1 VTAGRPVT
9 AGALEPAGVV
19 AERALAAATLDGCV
33 VVVVDVSETEVRFA
47 ANTTTTNGA
56 RRDRR
61 VTVVAVGT
69 SSSGPTVGT
78 ATTSGA
84 ADVAALVRA
93 AEADALAAP
102 AADDAADL
110 VAGDGQDDLSELAP
124 TTGVAALAPVIDGLG
139 AAFAEAR
146 ATGHVLAGFVEHRLE
161 TVTLASSTGLRRRHV
176 QPTGKVQLA
185 ARTADGGRGAWVGR
199 ELPDLAG
206 VSLTDLH
213 ADLRRRL
220 AWGERSISLPAGRY
234 ETILPPDAVADLLVP
249 LADALGQRDAEEG
262 HSVFAAPG
270 GGTRLGERL
279 ARLPVALRSDPAEPG
294 LECTPFAVATAS
306 SPDTSVFDNGLPL
319 EATAWIDGGRLAR
332 LRAHRARAA
341 RSRVPVAPPVDN
353 LVLEVPGA
361 TSTVDDL
368 VARTERGLLLTCLWY
383 LREVD
388 PTTLLLTG
396 ITRDGVYL
404 VEGGEV
410 VGSVNNF
417 RFNESPVDLL
427 ARAVE
432 GGRSEHAF
440 SREWNEHVA
449 RLAMPALRVPDFNMS
464 SVSPAV

>member
-1 VTAGRPVT
+1 MRT
-9 AGALEPAGVV
+9 GAFEPAGVV
-19 AERALAAATLDGCV
+19 AERALASATLDGCLV
-33 VVVVDVSETEVRFA
+33 VVADVSEAEVRFA
-47 ANTTTTNGA
+47 ANTTTTNGV

-61 VTVVAVGT
+61 VPVVAVGASPT
-69 SSSGPTVGT
+69 GPTVGT
-78 ATTSGA
+78 ATGSGA
-84 ADVAALVRA
+84 TDVVALVRA
-93 AEADALAAP
+93 AEADARGAP

-110 VAGDGQDDLSELAP
+110 VGAGGQDDLSEPAP
-124 TTGVAALAPVIDGLG
+124 TTGIAALTPVVDALG
-139 AAFAEAR
+139 DAFAEAR

-161 TVTLASSTGLRRRHV
+161 TVSLASSTGLLRRHV

-185 ARTADGGRGAWVGR
+185 ARTVDGGRGAWVGR

-206 VSLTDLH
+206 VSLADLH
-213 ADLRRRL
+213 AELRRRL
-220 AWGERSISLPAGRY
+220 AWGARSVSLPAGRY
-234 ETILPPDAVADLLVP
+234 ETILPPDAVADLVVP
-249 LADALGQRDAEEG
+249 LAEALGQRDAEEG

-279 ARLPVALRSDPAEPG
+279 ARLPVALRSNPAEPG
-294 LECTPFAVATAS
+294 LECPPFAVAIAS
-306 SPDTSVFDNGLPL
+306 SADASVFDNGLPL
-319 EATAWIDGGRLAR
+319 EPTAWIDGGRLTR

-341 RSRVPVAPPVDN
+341 RSGVPVAPPIDN

-361 TSTVDDL
+361 ASSVDDL
-368 VARTERGLLLTCLWY
+368 VARTGRGLLLTCLWY

-396 ITRDGVYL
+396 LTRDGVYL

-410 VGSVNNF
+410 VGAANNF

-427 ARAVE
+427 ARAAE
-432 GGRSEHAF
+432 AGRCEHAF
-440 SREWNEHVA
+440 SREWNEYAA